1 MSCLSTTMQCQ
12 SCSWFDQQQGC
23 MVVYHLLSK
32 GVHPSCSMT
41 KNRTVTLTPYTIKF
55 STAHLGLY
63 TKKAELLN
71 KPWQRACVPK
81 KSLRLSNCS
90 QREDIQ
96 FSPFVWLCLSKSFQ
110 IELIHIKYWLIGFLK
125 KDKHTLWKCNILSTA
140 SLGLILFLPA
150 VGGRRW
156 IRSSS
161 EAMPLS
167 QAIRR
172 IMRWNKPLV
181 SGWNAQSH
189 QYVLLGIKIMLISL
203 PVSSFSVSLTSLIT
217 LGLKVVSHFSSILE
231 AISAPN
237 SRRKSWFSCWSHKHI
252 NTQNSRRWEYFK
264 QQNNEV

>member
-110 IELIHIKYWLIGFLK
+110 IELIHFVHCITGAYPLPSSCGWQEMDK
-125 KDKHTLWKCNILSTA
+125 KQQWSHATVPGYQEDNEVK
-140 SLGLILFLPA
+140 
-150 VGGRRW
+150 
-156 IRSSS
+156 
-161 EAMPLS
+161 
-167 QAIRR
+167 QAISIRLECTKSPVCAVR
-172 IMRWNKPLV
+172 NKNHV
-181 SGWNAQSH
+181 D
-189 QYVLLGIKIMLISL
+189 
-203 PVSSFSVSLTSLIT
+203 
-217 LGLKVVSHFSSILE
+217 
-231 AISAPN
+231 
-237 SRRKSWFSCWSHKHI
+237 
-252 NTQNSRRWEYFK
+252 
-264 QQNNEV
+264 